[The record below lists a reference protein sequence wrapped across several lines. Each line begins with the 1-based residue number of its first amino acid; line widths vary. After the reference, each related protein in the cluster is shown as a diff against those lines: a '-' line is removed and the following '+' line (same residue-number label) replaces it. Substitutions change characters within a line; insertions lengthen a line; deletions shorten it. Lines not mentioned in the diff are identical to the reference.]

1 MRLFLQLP
9 VFCDVM
15 RPSPKFPLPYQLLV
29 GILYKNTGANM
40 ESSRRKLLGDRLRA
54 ARRRVG
60 ASQVQISQDLGVTRQ
75 SISSWE
81 NGVSAPSAT
90 QLAQLSVAYCVCAHT
105 LLFGEP
111 FKPVDVSRLV
121 QGRQGVEK

>member
-1 MRLFLQLP
+1 
-9 VFCDVM
+9 
-15 RPSPKFPLPYQLLV
+15 
-29 GILYKNTGANM
+29 M

-60 ASQVQISQDLGVTRQ
+60 VSQVQISQDLGVTRQ

-81 NGVSAPSAT
+81 NGASAPSAT

-111 FKPVDVSRLV
+111 FKTLDISGLVSLRSNAV
-121 QGRQGVEK
+121 K

>member
-1 MRLFLQLP
+1 
-9 VFCDVM
+9 
-15 RPSPKFPLPYQLLV
+15 
-29 GILYKNTGANM
+29 M
-40 ESSRRKLLGDRLRA
+40 ESSRRKLLGNRLRE

-111 FKPVDVSRLV
+111 FRPLDVARLV
-121 QGRQGVEK
+121 QRQQNPVK